1 MTMVIMIIAVVMM
14 MTYDQVIMM
23 VINNDV
29 YFQLKEFSDYVLLVK
44 YLYPYNFETFSSV
57 SLTFE
62 ATVTNKTMKF
72 TS

>member
-1 MTMVIMIIAVVMM
+1 MEDNDSLNEEFSLLMTMVIMIIAVVMM

-44 YLYPYNFETFSSV
+44 YL
-57 SLTFE
+57 
-62 ATVTNKTMKF
+62 
-72 TS
+72 